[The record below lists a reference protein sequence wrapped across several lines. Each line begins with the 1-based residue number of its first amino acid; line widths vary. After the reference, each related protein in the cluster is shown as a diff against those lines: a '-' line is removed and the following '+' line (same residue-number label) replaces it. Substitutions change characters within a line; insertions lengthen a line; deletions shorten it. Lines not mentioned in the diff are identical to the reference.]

1 MGVALIIVQN
11 RRWHCR
17 CLKHV
22 WKRYSIMHLKTL
34 QIFLSTLHLTQDDA
48 TGINGVP
55 YAKKL
60 QRYFQRHVLTV
71 MSALHGLLP
80 DECDCNT
87 STGRGYYLVSGLDL
101 SELHLQNTRPHMPL
115 GRSLPLIE
123 SPPDR
128 SFSLFR
134 CFCKPWIPLQ
144 QRREKRQRHTA
155 SLWLKTLLLK
165 T

>member
-1 MGVALIIVQN
+1 MQIWLSYGYMGVALIIVQN

-34 QIFLSTLHLTQDDA
+34 QIFLFLEMNGTLKMHISRWMWLQHLHRKRLLPGFGIRPVWVASTKHQT
-48 TGINGVP
+48 P
-55 YAKKL
+55 YAVG
-60 QRYFQRHVLTV
+60 QVP
-71 MSALHGLLP
+71 SP
-80 DECDCNT
+80 D
-87 STGRGYYLVSGLDL
+87 RVS
-101 SELHLQNTRPHMPL
+101 
-115 GRSLPLIE
+115 
-123 SPPDR
+123 PDR